1 MNLIHD
7 LEQDE
12 ETALDAL
19 GEFAQEDSTDTTIEE
34 ETVEAWLALQQDWAL
49 AEL

>member
-1 MNLIHD
+1 MNLIQT

-19 GEFAQEDSTDTTIEE
+19 GDFSQEDSTEATIEE
-34 ETVEAWLALQQDWAL
+34 ETVGAWLALQQDWAL
-49 AEL
+49 AE